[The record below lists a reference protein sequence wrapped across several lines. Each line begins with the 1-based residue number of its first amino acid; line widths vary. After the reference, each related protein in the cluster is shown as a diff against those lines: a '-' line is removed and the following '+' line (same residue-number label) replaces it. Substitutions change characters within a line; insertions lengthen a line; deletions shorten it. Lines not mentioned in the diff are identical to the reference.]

1 MKKLYFAMCFAMAT
15 AATPLAAET
24 TDLPYDIS
32 FTADNYATWT
42 AVDDG
47 QSEPTWKNLMWTW
60 NYSSWYYSLTS
71 GQNTDANDWVLSP
84 AFSISEGTQYEITY
98 LIDRYTG
105 DKECVVTLD
114 LVENVESP
122 ASIQLIDTWT
132 MSVDKGNTKTVTF
145 TAGKGGELRIGVH
158 MAMTYPGEVIKIQ
171 FKSFSIKALSK
182 ASAPAAVTALKV
194 TPGEKG
200 AATAS
205 ISFTAP
211 DSDAE
216 GNPLSGN
223 VTVSLYRE
231 DEADAFFTSEPLAPG
246 AASSAVDNDAYTGAT
261 WYTAKAVNDGGES
274 VAARADVWIGED
286 EPTAVS
292 ALAVSTAGKPSLT
305 WTAPT
310 TGVHG
315 GYLDSGKLTYT
326 VSRVVD
332 GKLSKAGTSTTT
344 SFTDSD
350 VDDSRQSN
358 ISYQVVAVS
367 SAGLGAA
374 AQTKAVNVGPQL
386 ALPFAESF
394 ANKSYT
400 TSPWMSETVKNAA
413 DASREPEWV
422 LISSKTMT
430 VDATD
435 DNPDGVE
442 VTIASQDTDQGLL
455 QFIPTGQWTN
465 YCESR
470 LVMPAI
476 DFSTMENPVLTFY
489 LFRETWNT
497 KDPATQNG
505 RNDDYLTVAARS
517 ENGDFIAAEGE
528 FHRYGTS
535 NSWELCE
542 VPLYA
547 FAGKSR
553 VQVALVG
560 HGVGTPMYIDN
571 IRIVER
577 TAHDLA
583 VVGFTAP
590 ARVRVGEPC
599 GMTLIVKNNG
609 GLIVSDYTAELYK
622 NGSKV
627 DSQSGEAVAP
637 GKTSA
642 VRFDYSPAGG
652 EEQSDAVFTAKVVY
666 AKDQDLTNNESASAT
681 VALTAALLPAVD
693 DLKATVS
700 GGKVKLT
707 WTKADYL
714 PAETLIEDDGFETYE
729 PFVTDAFGGFSSF
742 DLDGK
747 ITAPITGL
755 SYPNAGEK
763 MACQIMTPSLTDIDP
778 EELGIWAPHS
788 GASMVVFPQ
797 ATTATGDVA
806 SNDWLVFP
814 ALSGYAQTIKLWVRC
829 LNSENYPEYV
839 IGYYATTS
847 RPTDADDF
855 LPCPGGEAAYAV
867 PQTWTQIDYTVP
879 AGAKYFALRHTSQ
892 GGYMLMLDDVTYQRA
907 IPDLT
912 PDGYN
917 VYCNGGMVNESPVTE
932 CAFEHT
938 PAAGE
943 VKYHVS
949 AVYDGAEST
958 ASNVVSLSVSGI
970 EAVATDSAEAEYFNL
985 QGIRVDKPEHG
996 VYIRR
1001 QGNAV
1006 TKVIL

>member
-1 MKKLYFAMCFAMAT
+1 MKKLCISMLMAMAAST
-15 AATPLAAET
+15 LPLAAQT

-47 QSEPTWKNLMWTW
+47 QSDPSFKNLMWMW
-60 NYSSWYYSLTS
+60 NENSWWYSLTS
-71 GQNTDANDWVLSP
+71 GQKTDANDWVLSP
-84 AFSISEGTQYEITY
+84 SFSISAGTQYEITY
-98 LIDRYTG
+98 RIDRYTG
-105 DKECVVTLD
+105 NDATVTLE
-114 LVENVESP
+114 LVESTEAP
-122 ASIQLIDTWT
+122 AGLQLIDTWT
-132 MSVDKGNTKTVTF
+132 MSADKDKEKTVTF
-145 TAGKGGELRIGVH
+145 TAEKGGELRVGAH
-158 MAMTYPGEVIKIQ
+158 MAMTYPGSAVKIK

-211 DSDAE
+211 ATDAE

-246 AASSAVDNDAYTGAT
+246 ATSSAVDNDAYTGET

-274 VAARADVWIGED
+274 VPVRADAWIGED

-350 VDDSRQSN
+350 VDDSRQIN

-400 TSPWMSETVKNAA
+400 TSPWMSETVKNAE

-422 LISSKTMT
+422 LISSKTMA

-571 IRIVER
+571 IRIQER

-583 VVGFTAP
+583 VVDFTVP

-609 GLIVSDYTAELYK
+609 GFIVSDYTAELYK

-627 DSQSGEAVAP
+627 DSQSGEAIAP
-637 GKTSA
+637 GKTTA
-642 VRFDYSPAGG
+642 VRLDYSPAGG

-666 AKDQDLTNNESASAT
+666 AKDQDLTNN
-681 VALTAALLPAVD
+681 
-693 DLKATVS
+693 
-700 GGKVKLT
+700 
-707 WTKADYL
+707 
-714 PAETLIEDDGFETYE
+714 
-729 PFVTDAFGGFSSF
+729 
-742 DLDGK
+742 
-747 ITAPITGL
+747 
-755 SYPNAGEK
+755 
-763 MACQIMTPSLTDIDP
+763 
-778 EELGIWAPHS
+778 
-788 GASMVVFPQ
+788 
-797 ATTATGDVA
+797 
-806 SNDWLVFP
+806 
-814 ALSGYAQTIKLWVRC
+814 
-829 LNSENYPEYV
+829 
-839 IGYYATTS
+839 
-847 RPTDADDF
+847 
-855 LPCPGGEAAYAV
+855 
-867 PQTWTQIDYTVP
+867 
-879 AGAKYFALRHTSQ
+879 
-892 GGYMLMLDDVTYQRA
+892 
-907 IPDLT
+907 
-912 PDGYN
+912 
-917 VYCNGGMVNESPVTE
+917 
-932 CAFEHT
+932 
-938 PAAGE
+938 
-943 VKYHVS
+943 
-949 AVYDGAEST
+949 
-958 ASNVVSLSVSGI
+958 
-970 EAVATDSAEAEYFNL
+970 
-985 QGIRVDKPEHG
+985 
-996 VYIRR
+996 
-1001 QGNAV
+1001 
-1006 TKVIL
+1006 

>member
-1 MKKLYFAMCFAMAT
+1 MLMAMAAST
-15 AATPLAAET
+15 LPLAAQT

-47 QSEPTWKNLMWTW
+47 QSDPSFKNLMWMW
-60 NYSSWYYSLTS
+60 NENSWWYSLTS
-71 GQNTDANDWVLSP
+71 GQKTDANDWVLSP
-84 AFSISEGTQYEITY
+84 SFSISAGTQYEITY
-98 LIDRYTG
+98 RIDRYTG
-105 DKECVVTLD
+105 NDATVTLE
-114 LVENVESP
+114 LVESTEAP
-122 ASIQLIDTWT
+122 AGLQLIDTWT
-132 MSVDKGNTKTVTF
+132 MSADKDKEKTVTF
-145 TAGKGGELRIGVH
+145 TAEKGGELRVGAH
-158 MAMTYPGEVIKIQ
+158 MAMTYPGSAVKIK

-211 DSDAE
+211 ATDAE

-246 AASSAVDNDAYTGAT
+246 ATSSAVDNDAYTGET

-274 VAARADVWIGED
+274 VPVRADAWIGED

-350 VDDSRQSN
+350 VDDSRQIN

-400 TSPWMSETVKNAA
+400 TSPWMSETVKNAE

-422 LISSKTMT
+422 LISSKTMA

-571 IRIVER
+571 IRIQER

-583 VVGFTAP
+583 VVDFTVP

-609 GLIVSDYTAELYK
+609 GFIVSDYTAELYK

-627 DSQSGEAVAP
+627 DIQSGEAIAP
-637 GKTSA
+637 GKTTA

-714 PAETLIEDDGFETYE
+714 PAET
-729 PFVTDAFGGFSSF
+729 
-742 DLDGK
+742 
-747 ITAPITGL
+747 
-755 SYPNAGEK
+755 
-763 MACQIMTPSLTDIDP
+763 QI
-778 EELGIWAPHS
+778 GR
-788 GASMVVFPQ
+788 ASC
-797 ATTATGDVA
+797 
-806 SNDWLVFP
+806 
-814 ALSGYAQTIKLWVRC
+814 R
-829 LNSENYPEYV
+829 E
-839 IGYYATTS
+839 
-847 RPTDADDF
+847 
-855 LPCPGGEAAYAV
+855 
-867 PQTWTQIDYTVP
+867 
-879 AGAKYFALRHTSQ
+879 
-892 GGYMLMLDDVTYQRA
+892 
-907 IPDLT
+907 
-912 PDGYN
+912 
-917 VYCNGGMVNESPVTE
+917 
-932 CAFEHT
+932 
-938 PAAGE
+938 
-943 VKYHVS
+943 
-949 AVYDGAEST
+949 
-958 ASNVVSLSVSGI
+958 
-970 EAVATDSAEAEYFNL
+970 
-985 QGIRVDKPEHG
+985 RV
-996 VYIRR
+996 
-1001 QGNAV
+1001 
-1006 TKVIL
+1006 

>member
-1 MKKLYFAMCFAMAT
+1 MKKLCISMLMAMAAST
-15 AATPLAAET
+15 LPLAAQT

-47 QSEPTWKNLMWTW
+47 QSDPSFKNLMWMW
-60 NYSSWYYSLTS
+60 NENSWWYSLTS
-71 GQNTDANDWVLSP
+71 GQKTDANDWVLSP
-84 AFSISEGTQYEITY
+84 SFSISAGTQYEITY
-98 LIDRYTG
+98 RIDRYTG
-105 DKECVVTLD
+105 NDATVTLE
-114 LVENVESP
+114 LVESTEAP
-122 ASIQLIDTWT
+122 AGLQLIDTWT
-132 MSVDKGNTKTVTF
+132 MSADKDKEKTVTF
-145 TAGKGGELRIGVH
+145 TAEKGGELRVGAH
-158 MAMTYPGEVIKIQ
+158 MAMTYPGSAVKIK

-211 DSDAE
+211 ATDAE

-246 AASSAVDNDAYTGAT
+246 ATSSAVDNDAYTGET

-274 VAARADVWIGED
+274 VPVRADAWIGED

-350 VDDSRQSN
+350 VDDSRQIN
-358 ISYQVVAVS
+358 ISYQVVPVS

-400 TSPWMSETVKNAA
+400 TSPWMSETVKNAE

-422 LISSKTMT
+422 LISSKTMA

-571 IRIVER
+571 IRIQER

-583 VVGFTAP
+583 VVDFTVP

-609 GLIVSDYTAELYK
+609 GFIVSDYTAELYK

-627 DSQSGEAVAP
+627 DIQSGEAIAP
-637 GKTSA
+637 GKTTA

-714 PAETLIEDDGFETYE
+714 PAETLIEEDGFETYE
-729 PFVTDAFGGFSSF
+729 PFVIDAFGDFSSF

-763 MACQIMTPSLTDIDP
+763 MACQIMTPSLTNIDP
-778 EELGIWAPHS
+778 DELGIWAPHS

-907 IPDLT
+907 IPALT

-917 VYCNGGMVNESPVTE
+917 VYCNGERVNESPVTE

-938 PAAGE
+938 PAAGD

-958 ASNVVSLSVSGI
+958 ASNAVSLSVSGI
-970 EAVATDSAEAEYFNL
+970 EAVATDSVEAEYFNL

-1001 QGNAV
+1001 QGNVV